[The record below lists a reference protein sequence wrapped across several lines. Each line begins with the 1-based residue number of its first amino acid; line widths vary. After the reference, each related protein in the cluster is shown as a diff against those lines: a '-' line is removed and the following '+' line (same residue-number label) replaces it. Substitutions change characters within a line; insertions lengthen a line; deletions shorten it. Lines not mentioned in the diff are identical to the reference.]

1 MTDVALTA
9 ARFLG
14 KSRTIA
20 VFGGLVALAGLV
32 NEIERRRGSNEAD
45 EG

>member
-32 NEIERRRGSNEAD
+32 SEIERRRGSNEAD

>member
-1 MTDVALTA
+1 MAAALTV
-9 ARFLG
+9 ARVLG
-14 KSRTIA
+14 KSRTLS

-32 NEIERRRGSNEAD
+32 NEIRRRRERT

>member
-1 MTDVALTA
+1 VTEVALSA
-9 ARFLG
+9 ARLLG
-14 KSRTIA
+14 KSRTIS